1 MKCLGI
7 TFIEAVE
14 RISHLIGIIEVDFK
28 PNKPK
33 KDPSIYLNKIWKDSK
48 PLTGDDPVSL
58 YLKSRGI
65 AAIPE
70 NIRFCEKCYESDT
83 RLLYPAMIAA
93 IHNKKGVKIGIHR
106 TYLEGIGKAKI
117 ESPKK
122 IMPPVE
128 PLNGSAIRLSYPK
141 DDCLRIAE
149 GIESALSVSTMFGA
163 AVWAVMSTS
172 LMEAFEPPEH
182 YKRIVIYADNDA
194 SFAGQKAAYV
204 LATKLY
210 NKGLSVD
217 IRMPPDKGQDFNDI
231 LIALTGAQ
239 DD

>member
-1 MKCLGI
+1 M
-7 TFIEAVE
+7 
-14 RISHLIGIIEVDFK
+14 DFK
-28 PNKPK
+28 PNTPK
-33 KDPSIYLNKIWKDSK
+33 KNPSIALNKVWNDSK
-48 PLTGDDPVSL
+48 PLTGNDPVSL

-65 AAIPE
+65 TAIPE
-70 NIRFCEKCYESDT
+70 NVRFCEKCYESDT
-83 RLLYPAMIAA
+83 KLLYPAMIAA

-106 TYLEGIGKAKI
+106 TYLEGYKKADI

-149 GIESALSVSTMFGA
+149 GIESALSVSTMFGT

-182 YKRIVIYADNDA
+182 YKRIVIYADNDY
-194 SFAGQKAAYV
+194 SYAGQKAAYV

-210 NKGLSVD
+210 NKGLKVD
-217 IRMPPDKGQDFNDI
+217 IRMPPDTGQDFNDI
-231 LIALTGAQ
+231 LMALPSGGAQ
-239 DD
+239 GDG